1 MTSREGV
8 GDCGFVRLHES
19 WFLDCKISQKVHMA
33 IPSGTGVSIGDLFF
47 HIFGIAETRL
57 GPEVVVKNNLKD
69 EILYNSK
76 TMQRGEPLD

>member
-1 MTSREGV
+1 MTIREGI
-8 GDCGFVRLHES
+8 GHRGSVRWHEIWLLES
-19 WFLDCKISQKVHMA
+19 NITQQAHMA
-33 IPSGTGVSIGDLFF
+33 IPSGTGVSIGDLIF

-69 EILYNSK
+69 ELLYNSK